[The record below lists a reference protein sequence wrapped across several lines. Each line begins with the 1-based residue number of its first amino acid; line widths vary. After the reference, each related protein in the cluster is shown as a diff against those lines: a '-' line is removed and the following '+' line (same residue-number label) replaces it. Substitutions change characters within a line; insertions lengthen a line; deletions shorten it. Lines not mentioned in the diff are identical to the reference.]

1 MKRMALGVNIDH
13 VATLRNARG
22 GIHPD
27 PVRAAHLAVQ
37 AGADSITVHLREDR
51 RHISDHD
58 VAALIR
64 HTDCRINLEMAATA
78 EMLTIAQTYRP
89 FAVCLVPEKR
99 QERTTEGGLDLQ
111 AMDAV
116 LPSYIRDLQ
125 SCGIRVSLFIQ
136 PDVAAVAL
144 AAKMG
149 ADVVELHTGI
159 YCDAH
164 HDRDRQA
171 ALTQIKKAAESS
183 KNQGLICH
191 AGHGLSYAT
200 VREIAM
206 ILAISELNIGHYLMG
221 EALFCG
227 LEVSIHKMRRILDEA
242 RGLAV

>member
-1 MKRMALGVNIDH
+1 MKRIDLGVNIDH

-64 HTDCRINLEMAATA
+64 HTDCRINLEMAATP
-78 EMLTIAQTYRP
+78 EMLAIAQTYRP

-99 QERTTEGGLDLQ
+99 QERTTEGGLNLSSLNGT
-111 AMDAV
+111 
-116 LPSYIRDLQ
+116 LPAYIRDLQ
-125 SCGIRVSLFIQ
+125 DYGIRVSLFIN
-136 PDVAAVAL
+136 PDAAAVAL
-144 AAKMG
+144 AAEMG
-149 ADVVELHTGI
+149 ADVVELHTGA

-171 ALTQIKKAAESS
+171 ALAQVKAAAEAAHHH
-183 KNQGLICH
+183 GLICH

-200 VREIAM
+200 VREVAM
-206 ILAISELNIGHYLMG
+206 IPQISELNIGHYLMG

-227 LEVSIHKMRRILDEA
+227 LETSIQKMRRILDEA
-242 RGLAV
+242 RGITL

>member
-1 MKRMALGVNIDH
+1 MKRIDLGVNIDH

-64 HTDCRINLEMAATA
+64 HTDCRINLEMAATP
-78 EMLTIAQTYRP
+78 EMLAIAQTYRP

-99 QERTTEGGLDLQ
+99 QERTTEGGLNLSSLNGT
-111 AMDAV
+111 
-116 LPSYIRDLQ
+116 LPAYIRDLQ
-125 SCGIRVSLFIQ
+125 AYGIRVSLFIN
-136 PDVAAVAL
+136 PDAAAVAL
-144 AAKMG
+144 AAEMG
-149 ADVVELHTGI
+149 ADVVELHTGA
-159 YCDAH
+159 YCDTH

-171 ALTQIKKAAESS
+171 ALAQVKAAAEAAHHH
-183 KNQGLICH
+183 GLICH

-200 VREIAM
+200 VREVAM
-206 ILAISELNIGHYLMG
+206 IPQISELNIGHYLMG

-227 LEVSIHKMRRILDEA
+227 LETSIQKMRRILDEA
-242 RGLAV
+242 RGITL